1 VAEKPDWT
9 KHIKRF
15 LKSDDSSPTGRR
27 AYAAHHNISDN
38 TLRVK
43 LYKYKSSP
51 TYKNSIQQQ
60 TPEREAKKRT
70 TKKSDQNAPKAGKA
84 GTTPV
89 ASNVPKSNRDDF
101 ISRNDP
107 RTFKRGNTTSMV
119 TGAHAKKA
127 FISPEY
133 AEKSQMDC
141 DDVMALLTAQYSLI
155 NDRGVSVLKSIK
167 ETYSSGEPLT
177 KKSMNSKGEV
187 VDVELTE
194 DDALFDAALKI
205 SGPMSE
211 LAKVIVTSKM
221 KMEELELKKREAPA
235 FSKNEISD
243 MLIEIM
249 LRKEQSKLSAVATCH
264 AFYALG
270 QIPPPGLEREKEIEL
285 RDAEPEVPKGN
296 GVGPDAAA
304 DMQEFLKGRLKDR
317 PKLLEEMER
326 RNAEIYAGN
335 DGVGDENFIGKEKR
349 RAGIKVDRG

>member
-1 VAEKPDWT
+1 MAEPTDWT

-15 LKSDDSSPTGRR
+15 LKSDDNSPTGRK
-27 AYAAHHNISDN
+27 AYAIHHGLSNN
-38 TLRVK
+38 TFRVR
-43 LYKYKSSP
+43 LSKYKLSP

-70 TKKSDQNAPKAGKA
+70 TKKSDQNAAKAGKA

-89 ASNVPKSNRDDF
+89 ASNVPKSSRDDF
-101 ISRNDP
+101 ISRDDP

-127 FISPEY
+127 FLSPEY
-133 AEKSQMDC
+133 AGKSQMNGE
-141 DDVMALLTAQYSLI
+141 DVMALLTAQYSLI
-155 NDRGVSVLKSIK
+155 NDSGVSVQKSIK
-167 ETYSSGEPLT
+167 EAYSSGEPLT
-177 KKSMNSKGEV
+177 KKTMNSKGEV

-211 LAKVIVTSKM
+211 LAKIIIASKV
-221 KMEELELKKREAPA
+221 KMEELELKRRDAPV
-235 FSKNEISD
+235 FSKHEISD
-243 MLIEIM
+243 MLIALM
-249 LRKEQSKLSAVATCH
+249 VRKEQNKLSAVQTCH
-264 AFYALG
+264 SFYALG

-317 PKLLEEMER
+317 PKLLEEMEK

-335 DGVGDENFIGKEKR
+335 DGVGDENFIEKEK
-349 RAGIKVDRG
+349 